1 MIGMENKGSLA
12 VVLSQDNPGLPTA
25 AEIGALT
32 DAELV
37 SALDAAAA
45 GEREKLCH
53 LLKYL
58 AEVESRGV
66 HLDMGYRTAFDFCV
80 LRLKLSEGSAMRR
93 IYSAR
98 AAAKVPELYD
108 KLRSGELS
116 LSSVSR
122 LAPHLTTEN
131 ARDLIA
137 RASGRAAEGGRD
149 HRRRARLQGGSAN
162 P

>member
-1 MIGMENKGSLA
+1 MENKGSLA

-137 RASGRAAEGGRD
+137 RASGRAVEGGRD